1 MAFADGCGGGESEE
15 GEEGCYLGREM
26 HDGGL
31 LPAEVCRGERKQ
43 KREEKQ
49 WQWCFVAQD

>member
-15 GEEGCYLGREM
+15 GEEGCYLGWEM
-26 HDGGL
+26 HGGGL